1 MNLMPRE
8 EQPFYNFSGVIASED
23 QKHIPVSVG
32 IFLALETHQ

>member
-1 MNLMPRE
+1 MPTE

-32 IFLALETHQ
+32 VFLALETHQ